1 MGTAELAGLNA
12 ANLSDEQ
19 LEHAY
24 QAAVKLDAE
33 ELAANFAKS

>member
-1 MGTAELAGLNA
+1 MRT
-12 ANLSDEQ
+12 NLSDEQ

-33 ELAANFAKS
+33 ELAANFARI